1 MARQPA
7 PTPVPWTP
15 EAQTTEP
22 DVHDTAIQRR
32 RRTILGKQ
40 RDLFAGLPALVER
53 LDRLT
58 PRGAL
63 AVVDLAQIEHMPLH
77 RPAAR
82 YPAGLCD
89 APVAV
94 LLAVFAAK
102 LVA

>member
-32 RRTILGKQ
+32 RRTMLGKQ
-40 RDLFAGLPALVER
+40 RDLFAGLPALIER
-53 LDRLT
+53 LNRLA
-58 PRGAL
+58 PRSAP
-63 AVVDLAQIEHMPLH
+63 AVVDLAQIKHMPLH
-77 RPAAR
+77 RPATGH
-82 YPAGLCD
+82 PAVLDD

-102 LVA
+102 LV